1 MQPWHKVFINLFY
14 AFELKQRKV
23 VTETVVQTR
32 TTDRAA
38 PNQMTITLNKLPGVV
53 GVASFGEIWQVSTE
67 KSTKNST
74 SSMAK

>member
-1 MQPWHKVFINLFY
+1 MHYPSIK
-14 AFELKQRKV
+14 KSV
-23 VTETVVQTR
+23 VYQTL

-38 PNQMTITLNKLPGVV
+38 PDQMTVTLDKLPGVV

-74 SSMAK
+74 LSMAK